1 MGLFD
6 KLSGSMEERTIASI
20 TRNLAV
26 SLNAKKGY
34 GGVVEIHG
42 LGAYDQHL
50 ATKPLVKALVA
61 EMLEVV
67 RACEPRLRDPALKV
81 LGKDREFWVR
91 FELTGTVD
99 GAPQRFSV
107 RFHSMFRTV
116 EVEAVR

>member
-1 MGLFD
+1 VGLFD

-34 GGVVEIHG
+34 GGVVDVHG

-50 ATKPLVKALVA
+50 ATKPLVKALLA
-61 EMLEVV
+61 EMLEVI
-67 RACEPRLRDPALKV
+67 RACEPRLQAPALRV
-81 LGKDREFWVR
+81 LGRDRELWVR
-91 FELTGTVD
+91 LELTGTVD
-99 GAPQRFSV
+99 GAPHRFSI